1 MRTLKSIANN
11 KELGLT
17 IQNIELTHY
26 NDKQID
32 LLYKHDIEFDEMI
45 PDNVKQNSN
54 LRDRFLEIFRKGEN
68 RVV

>member
-45 PDNVKQNSN
+45 PDNLKQNSN